1 MKKEQKPQVQF
12 KENNNDYL
20 LLDSEYELNLDSI
33 INNLEGYMTG
43 NSGKGKSESEKDELY
58 KEAQE
63 MWNEYRDTLTS
74 AKFNLHLNRNQYNL
88 LSDILVSK
96 LEYDA
101 DTVFVAIELSS
112 ALASMKEHKFQ
123 DDKEVYDFK
132 VNATELT
139 YIYHLISKWKVKGLS
154 KSAYTFA
161 EILQRIGTV
170 SKLFNYY
177 DKWAKYLSE
186 YVQNWVTSFEE
197 GVVLEGHQVEETT
210 AEEVK

>member
-186 YVQNWVTSFEE
+186 YIQNWVTSFEE
-197 GVVLEGHQVEETT
+197 GVVLEGQQVEETT